1 MRIKEGMKLK
11 QNMYY
16 DQCISFLARMIEKY
30 GGNISLP
37 EPGSAE
43 MIERMVKYDPRLK
56 RLWVYQKTMGLKF
69 IKKPTGE
76 LGKRR

>member
-56 RLWVYQKTMGLKF
+56 RLWYT
-69 IKKPTGE
+69 
-76 LGKRR
+76 RRRWDLNS